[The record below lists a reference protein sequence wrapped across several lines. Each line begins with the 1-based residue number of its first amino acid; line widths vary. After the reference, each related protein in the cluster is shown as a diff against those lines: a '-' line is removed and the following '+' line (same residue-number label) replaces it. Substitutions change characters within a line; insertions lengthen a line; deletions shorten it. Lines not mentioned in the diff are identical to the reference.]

1 MDINSIIQNVLT
13 FTIGTVSVSTVVI
26 AISKRIFDKW
36 LESRLVKYNYEF
48 KIKLEE
54 YKLEKQKIIEENK
67 IRFTKLHEERAEII
81 KVLYEKLVIMQDH
94 LNIYVRDFKN
104 AKYKSD
110 QFKQD
115 RANILTSIPDFM
127 RYTNRNRIFFDE
139 DILFNIDEIEAIANV
154 IIFAYEEKHDD
165 GSDFKNSTKWNELT
179 MQMVNG
185 EIPKFRKELELKF
198 RNLLGVQ

>member
-1 MDINSIIQNVLT
+1 MDINAIIQNVLT

-26 AISKRIFDKW
+26 AVSKRIFDKW
-36 LESRLVKYNYEF
+36 LESRLTKYNYEL

-81 KVLYEKLVIMQDH
+81 RVLYKKLVIMQDH
-94 LNIYVRDFKN
+94 INVYVSDFKN
-104 AKYKSD
+104 GKYKSD
-110 QFKQD
+110 EFNQH
-115 RANILTSIPDFM
+115 RANIFKSIPDFM

-139 DILFNIDEIEAIANV
+139 DILFNIDEIEAIAN
-154 IIFAYEEKHDD
+154 IIINSYEGKHDD
-165 GSDFKNSTKWNELT
+165 GSDFKNSTEWNALT
-179 MQMVNG
+179 MQMIND